1 MIAGL
6 GYVVFAEDIFG
17 KGIVP
22 KTVPEMMGHDR
33 DLRQGPCA
41 DACARLGGL

>member
-1 MIAGL
+1 MIAKL

-22 KTVPEMMGHDR
+22 NDR
-33 DLRQGPCA
+33 SGADDGP
-41 DACARLGGL
+41 RSRFTIKIGR